1 MEIIPLT
8 EATEITETFLYK
20 TLNLRKWKDSLPE
33 THGYS
38 PGIITERSM
47 CAQAFGGFH
56 RDRVVPQR
64 EEGMPIPSVE
74 NIFSYMD
81 NNSSVLSHINQK
93 NPVDISLTIGS
104 SIS

>member
-20 TLNLRKWKDSLPE
+20 KMNLRKWKDSLPE
-33 THGYS
+33 THGSS
-38 PGIITERSM
+38 PGISPEISM
-47 CAQAFGGFH
+47 CAQAFVAFH

-74 NIFSYMD
+74 NIFSYTG
-81 NNSSVLSHINQK
+81 NNSSVLSHSNQK
-93 NPVDISLTIGS
+93 NPVDISLPVGS
-104 SIS
+104 AIW